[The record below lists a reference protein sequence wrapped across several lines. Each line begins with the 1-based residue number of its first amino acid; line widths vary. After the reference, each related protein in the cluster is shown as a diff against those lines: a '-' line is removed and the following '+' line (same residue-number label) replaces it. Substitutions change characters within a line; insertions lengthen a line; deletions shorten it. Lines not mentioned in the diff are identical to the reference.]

1 MKKVL
6 YLLVT
11 LLFTLTLVSCKKGK
25 QITLSYDKNE
35 IEIFVGEEVNVK
47 PNVEVGKKVKNY
59 ELNYELSENIA
70 TIKDG
75 KLTAK
80 EKGTVVVTVTTDQD
94 KDAVASLKVV
104 IKEKEIIPTEY
115 KITLDADGGIVEKTE
130 IKFIENEKVTLP
142 IPSKEGYIF
151 KGWYEDGVLVETLE
165 NRNYT
170 LKAEWEKEDTGEYTI
185 IYRFIEGDWDKSDP
199 NLEIRYEYKA
209 GDTFKLVPLIH
220 PSDLIFVGWYDNP
233 EFNGEPIT
241 EILPTD
247 RGDKVLYPKWREE
260 YIPEKIETID
270 KITLD
275 YNESYQLEWNI
286 YPEDSSK
293 KVKFESN
300 DSSIASVDD
309 NGLITGLKYG
319 KTIVKII
326 SLKDENI
333 YAKIEVTVSGDK
345 ASELIVEKNSIDL
358 NLGDTY
364 ELNYSIFPLTAY
376 QGIEVI
382 INDSG
387 LECNN
392 NTILAK
398 KIGVYTITL
407 KTIDDTNL
415 SVDIRISVNGGDEPV
430 FSFGKGYKENLT
442 ISWNEEFDLLKDI
455 RAFDSLDGEIT
466 DNIKVSGD
474 IDNRRYGEYVI
485 EYYIENSK
493 GDFTTLTRTINVIWD
508 YNVTVI
514 GHAGSYYGVPNSEE
528 AILYAAEV
536 LKYPAIE
543 IDLKQT
549 KDGVFVLSHDPVWGD
564 VVLEETNYDDLKD
577 VEYTVTKTAGIVG
590 SSLSNEERTYT
601 AKICTFERYL
611 EICKEYNII
620 AVVELKTSAG
630 ISNWTESNTPEKSRM
645 PAMME
650 LIKKHDMLNRVIFLS
665 SQELCL
671 NWVKTNG
678 YEYIPCQYLT
688 LKSCANIDTYN
699 IIKKYKFDISFN
711 VRDGIK
717 INDDW
722 INAYK
727 KLGVKL
733 AVFTFEEYATY
744 DEIQYWID
752 RGVDYV
758 TTDWHELDKLELSKN
773 E

>member
-1 MKKVL
+1 M
-6 YLLVT
+6 
-11 LLFTLTLVSCKKGK
+11 
-25 QITLSYDKNE
+25 
-35 IEIFVGEEVNVK
+35 
-47 PNVEVGKKVKNY
+47 P
-59 ELNYELSENIA
+59 SE
-70 TIKDG
+70 
-75 KLTAK
+75 
-80 EKGTVVVTVTTDQD
+80 VTT
-94 KDAVASLKVV
+94 
-104 IKEKEIIPTEY
+104 EFT
-115 KITLDADGGIVEKTE
+115 DGS
-130 IKFIENEKVTLP
+130 KVTLP
-142 IPSKEGYIF
+142 VPSKEGYIF

-185 IYRFIEGDWDKSDP
+185 IYRFIEGDWDKSDT
-199 NLEIRYEYKA
+199 NLEIRYDYKA

-241 EILPTD
+241 EILTTD

-382 INDSG
+382 INDSEI
-387 LECNN
+387 ECNN
-392 NTILAK
+392 NTILVK

-415 SVDIRISVNGGDEPV
+415 SVDITISVNGGDEPV

-549 KDGVFVLSHDPVWGD
+549 KDGVFVLSHDPTWGD
-564 VVLEETNYDDLKD
+564 VVLEETNYADLKD
-577 VEYTVTKTAGIVG
+577 VEYTVTKNAGVVG
-590 SSLSNEERTYT
+590 SNLSNEERTYT

-678 YEYIPCQYLT
+678 YDYIPCQYLT

-744 DEIQYWID
+744 EEIQYWID

-758 TTDWHELDKLELSKN
+758 TTDWHELDKLELSKT